1 MVDDQDLGR
10 LGVRGAPELGL
21 QELPAAA
28 ALDRTPVPTAD
39 CRLPLH
45 SFAQTH
51 CPTPVLLQNILG
63 LAVAALFIAYNY
75 FTAEVPR
82 AQE

>member
-10 LGVRGAPELGL
+10 LGVRDAPELGL
-21 QELPAAA
+21 QWLPAAA

-39 CRLPLH
+39 CPCT
-45 SFAQTH
+45 FAQTR
-51 CPTPVLLQNILG
+51 CPIPVLLQNILG